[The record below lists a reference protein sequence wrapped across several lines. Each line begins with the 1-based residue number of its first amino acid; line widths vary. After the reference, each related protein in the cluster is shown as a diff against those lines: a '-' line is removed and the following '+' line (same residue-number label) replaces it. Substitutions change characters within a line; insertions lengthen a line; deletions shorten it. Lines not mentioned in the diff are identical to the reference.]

1 MWPQCNQNI
10 YSDTIPKINY
20 DSILEW
26 NILSRNSTFKP
37 KQCERKYVCQ
47 GHPIANICRREP
59 EHEKINFLLNPEMQ
73 FESQWRKFDVRNHC
87 ENSEWQNRIHLSF
100 DVFNIL
106 RWPFTWAY
114 PVTLYACPVTNP
126 FDNLLLCP
134 CVILVCIKTKF

>member
-26 NILSRNSTFKP
+26 NILCRNSTFKP

-47 GHPIANICRREP
+47 DTRSQIFVVANQSMKKLIFYLIQKCNLSLNGESLMFETIVKTVSGKIKFIC
-59 EHEKINFLLNPEMQ
+59 HLMFLT
-73 FESQWRKFDVRNHC
+73 
-87 ENSEWQNRIHLSF
+87 
-100 DVFNIL
+100 
-106 RWPFTWAY
+106 FTWAY

>member
-1 MWPQCNQNI
+1 MWLQCNQNI

-26 NILSRNSTFKP
+26 NILCRNSTFKP
-37 KQCERKYVCQ
+37 KQCERKYL
-47 GHPIANICRREP
+47 IANICRREP
-59 EHEKINFLLNPEMQ
+59 QHEKINFLLNPEMQ

-87 ENSEWQNRIHLSF
+87 ENSEWQNKIHLSF